1 MKKSMFFKIII
12 PCLVSFL
19 WIACGQ
25 NQEVYEKQQSDESS
39 ATASSTTTTA
49 QYEIADIKEFV
60 RSKKFIKSADIK
72 IETEDSKALG
82 QQVEKLCRMLD
93 GEILSS
99 NFTTEI
105 VNHQKQLLNRSEAVE
120 YIQYLKRN
128 NLVLVV
134 PAIHLD
140 SVIDFLN
147 SNNGII
153 HSKNLI
159 AEDVRWKILA
169 SYQKKN
175 NQKDFSEK
183 IEAYTNTNQTKDLA
197 LIAIEKQFAN
207 NNALADETIKMLKL
221 QDEVDFSLIKIE
233 LFEQIKRSEQIV
245 QRTDIQ
251 KIGFK
256 SQASLIFYDGLN
268 LAEEF
273 ILLLIRLWFF
283 LLLGSVGFLSWKKL
297 SRKLEK

>member
-1 MKKSMFFKIII
+1 MKKSMFFQIII
-12 PCLVSFL
+12 SCLISIL

-25 NQEVYEKQQSDESS
+25 NQEAHERHQSDESI
-39 ATASSTTTTA
+39 ATAGATTTTEH
-49 QYEIADIKEFV
+49 YEIADIKEFV
-60 RSKKFIKSADIK
+60 RAKRFIKSADLK
-72 IETEDSKALG
+72 IETEDAKVLG

-105 VNHQKQLLNRSEAVE
+105 VNREKQLLNRSEAVD

-147 SNNGII
+147 NNSGII
-153 HSKNLI
+153 HSKNLV

-175 NQKDFSEK
+175 NQKDFSER
-183 IEAYTNTNQTKDLA
+183 IEAFTNTNPTKDLS
-197 LIAIEKQFAN
+197 LTAIEKQFAS
-207 NNALADETIKMLKL
+207 NNAIADETIKMLKL

-233 LFEQIKRSEQIV
+233 LFEQIKRSEQVV